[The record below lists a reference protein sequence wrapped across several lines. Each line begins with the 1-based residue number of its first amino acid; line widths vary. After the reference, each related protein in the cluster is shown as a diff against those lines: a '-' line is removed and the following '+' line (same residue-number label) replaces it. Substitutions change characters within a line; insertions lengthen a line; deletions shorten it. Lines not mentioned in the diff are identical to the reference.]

1 MERDTE
7 LGHMRASDAIHRW
20 VAPIILAAAAVL
32 SLVAALVAAAVPLL
46 AVMALAAASL
56 AVLLMLSRSLVL
68 AILLMSGLVD
78 LLTPFR
84 IGPLSAMGVTTILY
98 AIGSWF
104 VWLLRAELPARLRRA
119 LLPFAMFLFWAGV
132 SMVLWYRPSVE
143 GVQNLLVIVAF
154 LGLIVLTANETRRSP
169 EFIDTLGRVMTAA
182 TVIAVVLQV
191 LSYHLG
197 VMPGGFGIQA
207 RSFALFALVA
217 LAWQLGRWRS
227 GDRRAFWAAL
237 AIVGLIGISL
247 SRTAFVVGVLLF
259 PASHMRLQ
267 SVRGWFQAGVL
278 GVGAV
283 GLLYTIV
290 SRVEPLRARFFEG
303 DLSLKV
309 GGIAINAMGRTAFW
323 EITLASWRKSP
334 LIGNGSGSAQPLI
347 EAYFPG
353 LGHPHNDYLR
363 ILHDYGLIG
372 LAIWLVGYL
381 VLLWVTSSAWSRSDP
396 QRDAAAG
403 VHLAAFLALA
413 AVAAAM
419 VTDNTMVYV
428 FVMAPAG
435 ILVGAS
441 FGVMERDQH
450 KDPAPTGSTLGPPGL
465 EDGPASGVAPGAAP
479 PSLVTRE
486 SCAS

>member
-1 MERDTE
+1 
-7 LGHMRASDAIHRW
+7 GW
-20 VAPIILAAAAVL
+20 VAPIVLPAAAVL

-119 LLPFAMFLFWAGV
+119 LLPFALFLFWAGV

-227 GDRRAFWAAL
+227 GDRR
-237 AIVGLIGISL
+237 
-247 SRTAFVVGVLLF
+247 
-259 PASHMRLQ
+259 
-267 SVRGWFQAGVL
+267 
-278 GVGAV
+278 
-283 GLLYTIV
+283 
-290 SRVEPLRARFFEG
+290 
-303 DLSLKV
+303 
-309 GGIAINAMGRTAFW
+309 
-323 EITLASWRKSP
+323 
-334 LIGNGSGSAQPLI
+334 
-347 EAYFPG
+347 
-353 LGHPHNDYLR
+353 
-363 ILHDYGLIG
+363 
-372 LAIWLVGYL
+372 
-381 VLLWVTSSAWSRSDP
+381 
-396 QRDAAAG
+396 
-403 VHLAAFLALA
+403 
-413 AVAAAM
+413 
-419 VTDNTMVYV
+419 
-428 FVMAPAG
+428 
-435 ILVGAS
+435 
-441 FGVMERDQH
+441 
-450 KDPAPTGSTLGPPGL
+450 
-465 EDGPASGVAPGAAP
+465 
-479 PSLVTRE
+479 
-486 SCAS
+486 